1 MTLVWLKFWPCEVE
15 YGSIVHVAVHPS
27 VQKAQAHVVLVPN
40 VKLLPQIDLIEP
52 ALLSKLWPK
61 ILHFIGLKEV
71 QQIEKL
77 LLICRKYINFT

>member
-1 MTLVWLKFWPCEVE
+1 MTLVWLKFGSCEVE

-52 ALLSKLWPK
+52 ALLSELWPK
-61 ILHFIGLKEV
+61 ILHSLGLKEV

-77 LLICRKYINFT
+77 LLICG